1 MSLNLNMVNDTI
13 FSWLVCVFVFFFLY
27 NFIFYFLFQLSSL
40 LFFFCLNEV
49 LKFKRKPL
57 PKLLDFKSV
66 QVRMILKAL
75 NTFLSPSV

>member
-1 MSLNLNMVNDTI
+1 MTQ
-13 FSWLVCVFVFFFLY
+13 FFLGSFVGGFFPLY
-27 NFIFYFLFQLSSL
+27 NLIFCFLFQLSSL
-40 LFFFCLNEV
+40 PFSSGLNEV